1 MCVCVCIKTDDHI
14 AVTLPFNTL
23 KDNETH
29 QIAQFNFLKF
39 YLNFL
44 IYRPFR
50 SQRRPGDKPGF
61 RQWHCSFFF
70 LPEGLVITFLLY
82 FMNLMSSPCTC
93 TKYCSNNILR
103 TSESL
108 LGWVAWCS
116 LVVFKKKKKVFL
128 PVFEENH
135 PDTGAASAPLVFCLK
150 CFRTDC

>member
-70 LPEGLVITFLLY
+70 YRKGWSSHFCFISWTWWVPLAHVQNIAITIFYEHPSHFLD
-82 FMNLMSSPCTC
+82 
-93 TKYCSNNILR
+93 
-103 TSESL
+103 EL
-108 LGWVAWCS
+108 LDAVLLFLKRKKKFFFLFSKKIIQIPGQRQPRWCS
-116 LVVFKKKKKVFL
+116 V
-128 PVFEENH
+128 
-135 PDTGAASAPLVFCLK
+135 
-150 CFRTDC
+150 